1 MSTVQDFQDAF
12 MSKGPMTPH
21 TDPNLDGSK
30 VGRANST
37 KEECLFGKGR
47 SDFNHDFSKR
57 TITQDS
63 QKRIL
68 KDKGYQ
74 RDHRNKATHNKDFGY
89 SNNSPK
95 HYEKRDRNNV
105 FYNNKINQSQ
115 MNPKFTQKENF
126 LGSGKHDL
134 LKDAGNGQNFLTKR
148 ESNNIN
154 LGLEKFF
161 GKRNQVRDKIMKNQT
176 LIRHINALG
185 GIENTFESKFR
196 LYEFIR
202 KSGSRESENML
213 KDKSICI
220 TLVFILEI
228 SSLENKI

>member
-12 MSKGPMTPH
+12 MSKGHRTSQAN
-21 TDPNLDGSK
+21 PNLDRCK
-30 VGRANST
+30 DGRANST
-37 KEECLFGKGR
+37 KEECLLGKGR
-47 SDFNHDFSKR
+47 RDFNHDFSKR

-63 QKRIL
+63 QKRIS

-89 SNNSPK
+89 SNNSPNN
-95 HYEKRDRNNV
+95 YSKRDRHNV
-105 FYNNKINQSQ
+105 FYNNNTDQSN

-134 LKDAGNGQNFLTKR
+134 LKDDGNRQNFLPR
-148 ESNNIN
+148 RDSDNIN

-185 GIENTFESKFR
+185 GIENTFESKFHICQ
-196 LYEFIR
+196 FIR
-202 KSGSRESENML
+202 NLDGVNLR
-213 KDKSICI
+213 IC
-220 TLVFILEI
+220 
-228 SSLENKI
+228 